1 MCKSYRPRQ
10 AKASPLWQCVK
21 SSLDD
26 FFRAYP
32 KQYRPTLGQ
41 LRPELEEVFN
51 RFLRCGDITQGF
63 LRVRCDHCDHEYLLP
78 FTCKQRGVCPT
89 CHQRRTVDTAQ
100 TIASEI
106 CFAVPHRHWVFTI
119 PRILRNVSRRNPKRL
134 SALCRIVA
142 DTLSECLTTSAGI
155 PEGKAGII
163 LGIHTFGDYLAYHPH
178 IHCLS
183 TAGAFDQEGHFC
195 LAENFYLYSY
205 KELFR
210 HKVLQTLR
218 QRNWISERQ
227 LNKLLRWKNSGFNI
241 DAGET
246 ALAAD
251 DIKARERLAQYLLR
265 APLSLQKM
273 SWNAQTQTVLYRS
286 SRNWNTKR
294 NFELFTGSD
303 FIAALSE
310 HIPPKSFQT
319 IRYYGLYSN
328 RSRGMRKKL
337 SLVDSNQI
345 GAFHTKKALPLMPQ
359 RQWRQRIIQ
368 VWGYDPLKCPCCS
381 GPMRVVA
388 TVDTFQKIRSSLLPI
403 GLWEPF
409 EPTSIRAPR
418 APPSTVRWMVDSIEG
433 HVIDLESE
441 REPDRMPTAQRYP
454 WPKERFKYEHKEPEQ
469 PSVSQETPGV
479 EQLDNGL
486 LLVIEDPDPWAH
498 DTEPVFWTD

>member
-195 LAENFYLYSY
+195 LAGNFYLDSY

-328 RSRGMRKKL
+328 KSRGMRKKL

-433 HVIDLESE
+433 HVIDLEPE